1 MSCGSTACNS
11 TNNLEPASPSFPDL
25 RWLWKIPL
33 AWLARTALGWER
45 RYQRRQLLKLDDRLL
60 GDIGYRLNMSD
71 SKSGGAKPA
80 TSVIAAK
87 ETTMNMRTVT
97 LIAALC
103 TTAAWAPARA
113 QTVETSVVKVPQDIV
128 YKGLPGAP
136 QHVTLY
142 GDSSQPGL
150 YVDRIRF
157 LPGMKVMPHWH
168 PDTVRTVLV
177 MSGTF
182 YFAVG
187 EQWDESKLMAY
198 PAGTLYSEPPRTPHY
213 AWAKDGEVILQITA
227 IGPTGNV
234 AVAPNKP

>member
-1 MSCGSTACNS
+1 MN
-11 TNNLEPASPSFPDL
+11 
-25 RWLWKIPL
+25 
-33 AWLARTALGWER
+33 
-45 RYQRRQLLKLDDRLL
+45 
-60 GDIGYRLNMSD
+60 D

-80 TSVIAAK
+80 TSMIAAK
-87 ETTMNMRTVT
+87 ETTMNRRAVT
-97 LIAALC
+97 LVAALC
-103 TTAAWAPARA
+103 TTAAWAPARG

-128 YKGLPGAP
+128 YKGPPGAP
-136 QHVTLY
+136 QHVILF

-187 EQWDESKLMAY
+187 EQWDESKLKAY
-198 PAGTLYSEPPRTPHY
+198 PAGTLYSEPPMTPHY
-213 AWAKDGEVILQITA
+213 AWAKDEEVILQITA

-234 AVAPNKP
+234 PVAPKKP

>member
-1 MSCGSTACNS
+1 
-11 TNNLEPASPSFPDL
+11 
-25 RWLWKIPL
+25 
-33 AWLARTALGWER
+33 
-45 RYQRRQLLKLDDRLL
+45 
-60 GDIGYRLNMSD
+60 MSD
-71 SKSGGAKPA
+71 SKLGGAKPA

-128 YKGLPGAP
+128 YEGLPGAP

-142 GDSSQPGL
+142 SDSSQPGL

-187 EQWDESKLMAY
+187 EQWDESKLVAY

-234 AVAPNKP
+234 AVAPKKP

>member
-1 MSCGSTACNS
+1 MNS
-11 TNNLEPASPSFPDL
+11 
-25 RWLWKIPL
+25 
-33 AWLARTALGWER
+33 
-45 RYQRRQLLKLDDRLL
+45 
-60 GDIGYRLNMSD
+60 
-71 SKSGGAKPA
+71 
-80 TSVIAAK
+80 
-87 ETTMNMRTVT
+87 RTVT
-97 LIAALC
+97 LIVALFTIGSLAA
-103 TTAAWAPARA
+103 TRA
-113 QTVETSVVKVPQDIV
+113 QTVETGVVKVPQDIV

-136 QHVTLY
+136 QHVTLF

-157 LPGMKVMPHWH
+157 PPGMKVMPHWH

-187 EQWDESKLMAY
+187 EQWDESKLKAY
-198 PAGTLYSEPPRTPHY
+198 PAGTLYSELPRTPHY

-234 AVAPNKP
+234 PVALKTP